1 MAGIARGRSCASV
14 LVIPRRKMALV
25 RALRGG
31 QPWPAKGSSPE
42 RKGRREERGRGEGA
56 GWGLVGELGVRPCC
70 SVRYARERL
79 MPMCRSVRAE
89 DEKEERETK
98 KKRKDNKRK
107 KKIWKIF

>member
-1 MAGIARGRSCASV
+1 VHPFWSSHEEKWPWLELYVEGSHGRPRGARRRGREEG
-14 LVIPRRKMALV
+14 K
-25 RALRGG
+25 RGG
-31 QPWPAKGSSPE
+31 G
-42 RKGRREERGRGEGA
+42 GRGLG
-56 GWGLVGELGVRPCC
+56 GGLVGELGVRPCC

-79 MPMCRSVRAE
+79 MPTCRSVRAE